1 MASIKSVITS
11 TIDESRILLQDA
23 YKAAFY
29 CEGGCTCEFVETRFA
44 HLVASYKEV
53 ETSISWYER
62 EIDVRL
68 GYFDELDVDCYH
80 FTEKDERAEL
90 NAEHQREIEG
100 VKDWLD
106 DGFEL
111 ENVVDQEAFEEKY
124 GFKYE
129 SSEFDRYFEG
139 KDRTADYN
147 QALETDFDF

>member
-1 MASIKSVITS
+1 MASIKTIITS
-11 TIDESRILLQDA
+11 TIDESRVLLQDA

-44 HLVASYKEV
+44 HLVASYQEV
-53 ETSISWYER
+53 ESSIAWYER
-62 EIDVRL
+62 EISVRL
-68 GYFDELDVDCYH
+68 GYFGELDVNCSH
-80 FTEKDERAEL
+80 FEEDDNRDEL
-90 NAEHQREIEG
+90 NAELEEELAG

-111 ENVVDQEAFEEKY
+111 EEVVDQEAFAAKY

-147 QALETDFDF
+147 QATETTFDF